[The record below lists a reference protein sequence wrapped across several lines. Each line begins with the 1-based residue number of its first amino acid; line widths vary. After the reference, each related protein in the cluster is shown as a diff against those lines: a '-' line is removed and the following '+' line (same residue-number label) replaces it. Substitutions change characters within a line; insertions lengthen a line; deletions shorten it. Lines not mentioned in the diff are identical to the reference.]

1 MSGTAVLF
9 VYIWLKLL
17 VVNCVKCKMN
27 ITFPQC
33 TSQSIG
39 QANQLITTLV
49 QTLLV
54 AHCAISPREFWP
66 ADHGEVA
73 VKKGESIAES

>member
-1 MSGTAVLF
+1 MPDVLF
-9 VYIWLKLL
+9 VYRRLELS

-33 TSQSIG
+33 TSHSVG
-39 QANQLITTLV
+39 HANQLITTLV
-49 QTLLV
+49 QTLLA

-66 ADHGEVA
+66 ADYGEVA
-73 VKKGESIAES
+73 VNKGESIAES